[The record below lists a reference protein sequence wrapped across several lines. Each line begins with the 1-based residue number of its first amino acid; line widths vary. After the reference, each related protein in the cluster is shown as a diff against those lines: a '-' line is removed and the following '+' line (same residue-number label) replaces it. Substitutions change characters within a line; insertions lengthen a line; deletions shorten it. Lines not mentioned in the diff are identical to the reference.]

1 MKKTIII
8 VIAIILITV
17 LLGIVFLFYENNFF
31 IDFKSQTFNEV
42 VTPFATI
49 AAAIIYL
56 YTLLEIRNQSK
67 ISNNNFQFNFF
78 KEKIENEKQKLKN
91 WKFSLLPDNDLDEFS
106 EIIANATGLKYCG
119 LYIKIY
125 LKIKNSKEYLNDL
138 ESGVAVNQS
147 DEKEYVKLIYT
158 LIKINVEISMNN
170 FNIEMLLKEINKS
183 NLSDFQKE
191 SLNELIIIGLLN
203 DYIIIFYE
211 YFISLK
217 PQIQVQNKWLN
228 CYDNEILYK
237 QDIIYTDYIVDN
249 DLKLCS
255 TFKVGRFDR
264 LSKYIYNNKLW
275 KYKSFMRPEL

>member
-1 MKKTIII
+1 
-8 VIAIILITV
+8 
-17 LLGIVFLFYENNFF
+17 
-31 IDFKSQTFNEV
+31 
-42 VTPFATI
+42 
-49 AAAIIYL
+49 
-56 YTLLEIRNQSK
+56 
-67 ISNNNFQFNFF
+67 
-78 KEKIENEKQKLKN
+78 
-91 WKFSLLPDNDLDEFS
+91 
-106 EIIANATGLKYCG
+106 
-119 LYIKIY
+119 
-125 LKIKNSKEYLNDL
+125 
-138 ESGVAVNQS
+138 
-147 DEKEYVKLIYT
+147 
-158 LIKINVEISMNN
+158 LIKINVEISKNN

-275 KYKSFMRPEL
+275 TFKSFMRPE